1 MAVAGQTSGWTRL
14 LISISARYQ
23 KRVSTLPFRLG
34 TQIGYRYPNRVP
46 SNSLYLR
53 RLLPTLWRPF
63 ERTHLARIRSQQFRR
78 APDAASAAPATG
90 AFPGSV
96 DRKVRS

>member
-23 KRVSTLPFRLG
+23 RRVSTLTFRLG
-34 TQIGYRYPNRVP
+34 TQIGYRYPKRVP
-46 SNSLYLR
+46 SNSFYLR
-53 RLLPTLWRPF
+53 RLLPTLRRPF
-63 ERTHLARIRSQQFRR
+63 DRTHLARIRSQQFQR

-90 AFPGSV
+90 CRPGSGG
-96 DRKVRS
+96 RS